1 VAPLLSSPFCVEA
14 ATTDN
19 ALATCVECVMLMDG
33 LWKWMAWLLFGCWLG
48 FSARAGRSVVV
59 VGVAWAPYKKTFVK
73 YTKVISAPCAS
84 RGGAKLEGPPPQR
97 VELFA
102 RGSEGPPP

>member
-1 VAPLLSSPFCVEA
+1 MEVRCGRPGLSAGAHVAPLLSSPFCVEA

-33 LWKWMAWLLFGCWLG
+33 LWKWMAWLLCGCWLG

-59 VGVAWAPYKKTFVK
+59 VGVGTV
-73 YTKVISAPCAS
+73 
-84 RGGAKLEGPPPQR
+84 
-97 VELFA
+97 
-102 RGSEGPPP
+102 